1 MADPDYGLVAGY
13 SMRSIFRHIDLNQ
26 HIVEIGKYTERSP
39 TLRAPMLPITDYV
52 RPIAKKVIGI
62 PGRFIPYSAQKPLL
76 AVVLN
81 QAFREPLQHGEL
93 DFLEGAKVRIKVTD
107 LCIDWL
113 ISVGSDKFVP
123 VDRELKDDVCIS
135 GESPDFILLATRQAD
150 PDTLFFQR
158 RIRIEG
164 DTELGL
170 GVKNTMDSMDWDDL
184 PLPLRRLLQGIG
196 QLIELLPKKEQQE
209 SL

>member
-1 MADPDYGLVAGY
+1 
-13 SMRSIFRHIDLNQ
+13 
-26 HIVEIGKYTERSP
+26 
-39 TLRAPMLPITDYV
+39 MLPIPEFIFPV
-52 RPIAKKVIGI
+52 AKKLVGI
-62 PGRFIPYSAQKPLL
+62 PGRVIPYAAQKQVL

-93 DFLEGAKVRIKVTD
+93 EFLEGAKVRIRVTD
-107 LCIDWL
+107 LSINWL
-113 ISVGSDKFVP
+113 INVGG
-123 VDRELKDDVCIS
+123 DRFIPIDRDQEDDVCIS

-150 PDTLFFQR
+150 PDSLFFQR

-184 PLPLRRLLQGIG
+184 PMPLRKLLQSVG
-196 QLIELLPKKEQQE
+196 LVIEKLQIKKQKEA
-209 SL
+209 L

>member
-1 MADPDYGLVAGY
+1 
-13 SMRSIFRHIDLNQ
+13 
-26 HIVEIGKYTERSP
+26 
-39 TLRAPMLPITDYV
+39 MLPISESI
-52 RPIAKKVIGI
+52 RPIAKRVVGI
-62 PGRFIPYSAQKPLL
+62 PGRLIPYAAQMPLL
-76 AVVLN
+76 AVALN

-123 VDRELKDDVCIS
+123 VDRKQKDDVCIS

-158 RIRIEG
+158 KIRIEG

-184 PLPLRRLLQGIG
+184 PMPLRRFLQTVGL
-196 QLIELLPKKEQQE
+196 LIEKLQKK
-209 SL
+209 S

>member
-1 MADPDYGLVAGY
+1 
-13 SMRSIFRHIDLNQ
+13 
-26 HIVEIGKYTERSP
+26 
-39 TLRAPMLPITDYV
+39 MLPIPDSI
-52 RPIAKKVIGI
+52 RPIAKKVVGI
-62 PGRFIPYSAQKPLL
+62 PGLLIPYSAQKHVLSL
-76 AVVLN
+76 VLN

-107 LCIDWL
+107 LNIDWL
-113 ISVGSDKFVP
+113 ISVGSDKFIP
-123 VDRELKDDVCIS
+123 VERELDDDVCIS

-184 PLPLRRLLQGIG
+184 PLPLRRLLQGIS
-196 QLIELLPKKEQQE
+196 LVIEKLPKRAQKEK
-209 SL
+209 L

>member
-1 MADPDYGLVAGY
+1 
-13 SMRSIFRHIDLNQ
+13 
-26 HIVEIGKYTERSP
+26 
-39 TLRAPMLPITDYV
+39 MLPIPEFV
-52 RPIAKKVIGI
+52 RPIAKKAVGI
-62 PGRFIPYSAQKPLL
+62 PGRVIPYSAQKQVLS
-76 AVVLN
+76 VVLN

-93 DFLEGAKVRIKVTD
+93 DFLEGAKVRIKITD

-113 ISVGSDKFVP
+113 ISVGSDRFTP
-123 VDRELKDDVCIS
+123 IERELKDDVCIS

-170 GVKNTMDSMDWDDL
+170 GVKNTMDSMDWEDL
-184 PLPLRRLLQGIG
+184 PLPIRRLLQSVS
-196 QLIELLPKKEQQE
+196 LVIERFRYIKQ
-209 SL
+209 